1 MNPRIQHLIG
11 FATVA
16 VIGVLTP
23 AAGAPP
29 KSGGVPYSI
38 SLKEFSITGLP
49 GLHSFATAG
58 TANRLLLI
66 GGRTSG
72 LHGFPQSRNAA
83 SSPSFPTSAQNDTI
97 YLLDLPHAKL
107 LGQAKVDQLPPRIA
121 AQFRATNTQ
130 YCVRQEWLYIL
141 GGYGVDPSNPKSIQ
155 TLPYATAINVQ
166 ALITAVAGG
175 APLDAAFAAANIAVS
190 ADAPNLAV
198 AGGDMKL
205 VGNSFLVVFGHRLD
219 GLYTTGGGTMQQEY
233 TSSVRVFDMQL
244 TRDGA
249 NRPQLSVTFKGQ
261 VPPGLLDPSNPYH
274 RRDLP
279 VEGAIDGAGKER
291 IVAYGGVFQAG
302 KFDGF
307 LNPIYIDSD
316 TASPG
321 VKLTVDT
328 RAEQLL
334 SQYKCAAIPFYS
346 AKRKSVYTTFFGGI
360 SQYYWSH
367 GKLKHDPADLNVTP
381 PIDGLPFIN
390 SISTLQ
396 TDFSASPTTPA
407 TADYLHVG
415 QSFPPAA
422 APLKCGTAAAPY
434 LGTETR
440 FAASGGV
447 PSFNNGV
454 LKLDEAR
461 PGVIGYLIGG
471 IAATNPYPEAS
482 CASNVLYAVTLNPA
496 KPTRTVRLIKP

>member
-1 MNPRIQHLIG
+1 MNPRIQHLISL
-11 FATVA
+11 AAVA
-16 VIGVLTP
+16 VIGLVPPIT
-23 AAGAPP
+23 GAPP

-38 SLKEFSITGLP
+38 SLKDFSIPGLP
-49 GLHSFATAG
+49 GLHSFVMAG

-72 LHGFPQSRNAA
+72 LHGFPQNRNAA

-97 YLLDLPHAKL
+97 YLLDLPNAKL
-107 LGQAKVDQLPPRIA
+107 LGQAKVDQLPARVA
-121 AQFRATNTQ
+121 AQLRATNTQ

-155 TLPYATAINVQ
+155 TLPYATAIDVQ
-166 ALITAVAGG
+166 ALANAVAGG
-175 APLDAAFAAANIAVS
+175 TPLDAAFASANIAVS

-219 GLYTTGGGTMQQEY
+219 GIYTTGGGTMQQEY
-233 TSSVRVFDMQL
+233 TSSVRIFDMQL
-244 TRDGA
+244 TRDGG

-261 VPPGLLDPSNPYH
+261 VPTGPLDPANPYH

-307 LNPIYIDSD
+307 LNPVYIDPD
-316 TASPG
+316 AASPG

-328 RAEQLL
+328 KALQLL

-346 AKRKSVYTTFFGGI
+346 AKQKSVYTTFFGGI

-367 GKLKHDPADLNVTP
+367 GKLKHDPANLNVVP

-396 TDFSASPTTPA
+396 TDFSASPTAPV
-407 TADYLHVG
+407 TADYLHLTV
-415 QSFPPAA
+415 SFPPAA
-422 APLKCGTAAAPY
+422 AQPKCGTAAAPY

-440 FAASGGV
+440 FVAAEGV
-447 PSFNNGV
+447 PSFDNGV
-454 LKLDEAR
+454 LKLDEASA
-461 PGVIGYLIGG
+461 GVIGYLIGG
-471 IAATNPYPEAS
+471 IAATNPYPAAS
-482 CASNVLYAVTLNPA
+482 CASDVLYTVALDPA
-496 KPTRTVRLIKP
+496 KPTKTVRLTKP